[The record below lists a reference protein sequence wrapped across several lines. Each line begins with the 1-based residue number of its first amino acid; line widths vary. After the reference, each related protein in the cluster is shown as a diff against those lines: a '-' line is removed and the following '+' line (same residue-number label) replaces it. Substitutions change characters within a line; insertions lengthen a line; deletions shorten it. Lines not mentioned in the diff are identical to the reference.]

1 VESSELEKSTWA
13 DSKVGFSLFFLI
25 RDSFSECYMI

>member
-1 VESSELEKSTWA
+1 VESAELEKSTWA

-25 RDSFSECYMI
+25 WDSFSECYMI